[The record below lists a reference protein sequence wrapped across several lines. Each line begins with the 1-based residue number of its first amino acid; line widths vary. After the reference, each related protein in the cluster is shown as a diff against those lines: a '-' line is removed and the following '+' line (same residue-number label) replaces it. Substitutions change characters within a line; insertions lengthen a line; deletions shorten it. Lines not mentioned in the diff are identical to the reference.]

1 MKQASSARPRTT
13 AAPASLHG
21 AKGRATYEA
30 LLAAGDRL
38 LVEHGPTSLTSTAVA
53 AEAGVATGTFYT
65 YFADKDALL
74 AALFARRLDELATLV
89 DAELSAE
96 ALLDRGLRGALDGAV
111 EAVVAGYRAHSA
123 VIRAALGRVPDS
135 PVLRDVYWARH
146 ATVLDGA
153 RRFIERGARAGL
165 VRDGDSQA
173 LAQALLVVVQGLNH
187 PVVLA
192 GRPAEVRAL
201 AAHVAEALHGMLSP
215 SRPGDV

>member
-1 MKQASSARPRTT
+1 MKQSSSPRVEAT
-13 AAPASLHG
+13 PGPVPHG
-21 AKGRATYEA
+21 TKGRATYEA

-38 LVEHGPTSLTSTAVA
+38 LAEQGPTSLTSTAVA

-74 AALFARRLDELATLV
+74 AALFARRLDELAAVV

-96 ALLDRGLRGALDGAV
+96 ALLDRGLRGALDAAV
-111 EAVVAGYRAHSA
+111 QAVVGGYRAHSA

-135 PVLRDVYWARH
+135 PALRDVYWARH
-146 ATVLDGA
+146 TAVLEGA
-153 RRFIERGARAGL
+153 QRFIERGARAGL
-165 VRDGDSQA
+165 VRDGDSRA

-192 GRPAEVRAL
+192 GGPAEVRAV
-201 AAHVAEALHGMLSP
+201 ARHVAEALHGMLAP
-215 SRPGDV
+215 PPARGG

>member
-1 MKQASSARPRTT
+1 MKQSSSARSGAA
-13 AAPASLHG
+13 AAPGSPHG

-38 LVEHGPTSLTSTAVA
+38 LGEQGPASLTSTAVA

-74 AALFARRLDELATLV
+74 AALFARRLDELAAVV

-96 ALLDRGLRGALDGAV
+96 ALLDRGLRGALDAAV
-111 EAVVAGYRAHSA
+111 DAVVAGFRAHSA

-135 PVLRDVYWARH
+135 PALRDVYWARH
-146 ATVLDGA
+146 ATVLEGA
-153 RRFIERGARAGL
+153 QRFIERGARAGL
-165 VRDGDSQA
+165 VRGGDSRA

-187 PVVLA
+187 PIVLA
-192 GRPAEVRAL
+192 GGSKEVRDVAR
-201 AAHVAEALHGMLSP
+201 HVADALHGMLAP
-215 SRPGDV
+215 A